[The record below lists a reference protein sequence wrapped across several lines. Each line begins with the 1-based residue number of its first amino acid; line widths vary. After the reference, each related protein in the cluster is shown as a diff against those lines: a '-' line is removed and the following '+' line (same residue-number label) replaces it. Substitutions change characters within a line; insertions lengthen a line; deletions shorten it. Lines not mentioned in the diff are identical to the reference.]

1 MPMGSKKIMSGT
13 ANGKSRKKR
22 TVEQKVKENKAKKQ
36 NNDNDTGIEGADQW
50 IRTKWSSINAHS
62 NI

>member
-1 MPMGSKKIMSGT
+1 MSGT
-13 ANGKSRKKR
+13 ASGKSRKKR
-22 TVEQKVKENKAKKQ
+22 TAEQKVKENKAKKQ

-50 IRTKWSSINAHS
+50 IRTKWNSTNAHS